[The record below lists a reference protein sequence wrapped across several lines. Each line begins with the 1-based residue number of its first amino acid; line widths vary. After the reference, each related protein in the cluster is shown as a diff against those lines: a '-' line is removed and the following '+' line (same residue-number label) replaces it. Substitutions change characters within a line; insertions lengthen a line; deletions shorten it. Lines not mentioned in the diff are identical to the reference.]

1 MLTTLVASSKGGC
14 GKSTLATQL
23 AAHWAQAGQNT
34 AIADADRQGS
44 SYRWAG
50 RRPDNVPGVLGLEG
64 SRKALQKVPADTRQL
79 LIDTPAGVGEREL
92 EPFVEI
98 ASVLLVPVLPSSFDL
113 DATLHFLGELQAI
126 KRIRNGK
133 LPVALVANRLKPW
146 THASQDAV
154 QQLAAE
160 SPFPIVAQLRD
171 SQAYVLLASLGK
183 GIFDYQSEQVRG
195 HQEDW
200 KPLLRWIKRQAA

>member
-14 GKSTLATQL
+14 GKSTLVTQL
-23 AAHWAQAGQNT
+23 ASHWAQAGQNT
-34 AIADADRQGS
+34 AIVDADHQGS

-50 RRPDNVPGVLGLEG
+50 RRPDTVPGVLGLEG
-64 SRKALQKVPADTRQL
+64 SRKALQKVPSDTRQL

-92 EPFVEI
+92 EPFIEV
-98 ASVLLVPVLPSSFDL
+98 ANVLLVPVLPSSFDL
-113 DATLHFLGELQAI
+113 EATVRFLGELQAI

-146 THASQDAV
+146 TRASQDAV
-154 QQLAAE
+154 EQLAAE
-160 SPFPIVAQLRD
+160 SPFPIAAQLRD
-171 SQAYVLLASLGK
+171 SQAYVLLVALGK
-183 GIFDYQSEQVRG
+183 GFFDYQSEQVRS

-200 KPLLRWIKRQAA
+200 KPLLRWIKRQA